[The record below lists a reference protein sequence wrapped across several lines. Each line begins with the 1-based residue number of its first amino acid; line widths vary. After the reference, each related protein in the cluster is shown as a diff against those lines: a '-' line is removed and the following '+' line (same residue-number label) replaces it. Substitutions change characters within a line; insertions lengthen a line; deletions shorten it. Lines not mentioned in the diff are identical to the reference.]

1 MVKKTLKL
9 MVKKMNKILKIGH
22 RGAKGYVAE
31 NTLASFQKAID
42 LGCDGIELD
51 VHLSK
56 DQKVIVIHDDTI
68 NRTTTGKG
76 FVNDFNSSKL
86 NQFGISTL
94 EEILNLIHKKCFI
107 NVEIK
112 DNKATKFV
120 LEILQK
126 YISEKNW
133 NSNLFQISSF
143 DWNILEIC
151 HSENNTISLGVLT
164 ENSIEEAIIFAKKI
178 NAYSVNPYFKLLTIE
193 NVQLIQENG
202 FKIYPWTVNQPEDI
216 TFVKSLNIDGIISDF
231 PDLL

>member
-1 MVKKTLKL
+1 
-9 MVKKMNKILKIGH
+9 MNKILKIGH

-31 NTLASFQKAID
+31 NTLVSFQKAID
-42 LGCDGIELD
+42 LKVDGIELD
-51 VHLSK
+51 VHLSS
-56 DQKVIVIHDDTI
+56 DGKVMVIHDETI
-68 NRTTTGKG
+68 DRTTTRKG
-76 FVNDFNSSKL
+76 FVNNLTSSELKEL
-86 NQFGISTL
+86 GISTL
-94 EEILNLIHKKCFI
+94 EETLNLIDKKCFV

-126 YISEKNW
+126 YISEKKW
-133 NSNLFQISSF
+133 NSSLFQISSF

-178 NAYSVNPYFKLLTIE
+178 NAYSINPYFKLLTIE
-193 NVQLIQENG
+193 NVQLIHENG
-202 FKIYPWTVNQPEDI
+202 FKIYTWTVNQPEDI

>member
-1 MVKKTLKL
+1 
-9 MVKKMNKILKIGH
+9 MNKILKIGH

-51 VHLSK
+51 VHLSF
-56 DQKVIVIHDDTI
+56 DGKVMVIHDETI
-68 NRTTTGKG
+68 DRKTTGKG
-76 FVNDFNSSKL
+76 FVNNLTSSEL

-94 EEILNLIHKKCFI
+94 EEILNLIDKKCLV

-120 LEILQK
+120 LETLRN

-143 DWNILEIC
+143 DWDILQVC
-151 HSENNTISLGVLT
+151 YSESPKISLGVLT
-164 ENSIEEAIIFAKKI
+164 EDCIDDAITFAKKI
-178 NAYSVNPYFKLLTIE
+178 KAHSINPYFKLLTTE
-193 NVQLIQENG
+193 NVQLIHENG

-216 TFVKSLNIDGIISDF
+216 TFVKSLNVDGIISDF

>member
-1 MVKKTLKL
+1 
-9 MVKKMNKILKIGH
+9 MNKILKIGH

-56 DQKVIVIHDDTI
+56 DQKVIVIHDETI

-76 FVNDFNSSKL
+76 FVNDFTSSEL

-94 EEILNLIHKKCFI
+94 EEILNLIDKKCFV

-112 DNKATKFV
+112 DNKASKFV
-120 LEILQK
+120 LEILQR
-126 YISEKNW
+126 YILEKKW

-143 DWNILEIC
+143 DWNILQLC
-151 HSENNTISLGVLT
+151 QLENKTISLGVLT
-164 ENSIEEAIIFAKKI
+164 EDSIDDAITFAKKI
-178 NAYSVNPYFKLLTIE
+178 KAYSINPYFKLLDVE
-193 NVQLIQENG
+193 NVQLIHENG

-216 TFVKSLNIDGIISDF
+216 TFVKLLNIDGIISDF
-231 PDLL
+231 PDRI